1 MGKFGFGIVCG
12 LVALCLSCP
21 SCSQR
26 EKSTELT
33 ALDSAYQAG
42 VLTKAEYEA
51 KKAAIL
57 ANASA
62 RTSALQALDRALA
75 AGVLTKEEYG
85 AKKAALVAQTEPA
98 VAAPA
103 VVAAVPPASDMQSE
117 PPVQSAP
124 GVLPDPSPAVVQPV
138 SMQAASPLPAAD
150 PQGHSYR
157 MKKVEAM
164 DQQGFERP
172 LPTVSLLIPVDW
184 QMQGATTWT
193 IKDSCNTI
201 QTHLVVNGPDGR
213 GFENFPEYNWVW
225 ADDPTF
231 YQQSFAQKARM
242 GTHACDVMAPMSA
255 QDYLR
260 RNLSKIRPN
269 AQLVGFEPAPKLME
283 SLTAE
288 AHQAAQMS
296 QQMKMVRQVKPDA
309 IKARVKYILN
319 GKPVEEW
326 IYAGILISGIRGP
339 SLDMRTMQQVQRWTY
354 NCVAR
359 TAAQRAPEG
368 QLDASVK
375 LFELIATTYRWNPEW
390 QSKVSGQALA
400 MQKIE
405 LKGIRDRSAI
415 VAKSAEDTRNAQ
427 REIYENQSRA
437 EEHTSTQ
444 FSQYVRGVE
453 TYRDPD
459 TGSTVDLDNRYGHA
473 WINNQGEYLLSDQ
486 AGFDPNAVSGN
497 TQSWKQLQVV
507 KK

>member
-1 MGKFGFGIVCG
+1 
-12 LVALCLSCP
+12 
-21 SCSQR
+21 
-26 EKSTELT
+26 
-33 ALDSAYQAG
+33 
-42 VLTKAEYEA
+42 
-51 KKAAIL
+51 
-57 ANASA
+57 
-62 RTSALQALDRALA
+62 
-75 AGVLTKEEYG
+75 
-85 AKKAALVAQTEPA
+85 
-98 VAAPA
+98 
-103 VVAAVPPASDMQSE
+103 
-117 PPVQSAP
+117 
-124 GVLPDPSPAVVQPV
+124 
-138 SMQAASPLPAAD
+138 
-150 PQGHSYR
+150 
-157 MKKVEAM
+157 MKKVEVM

-172 LPTVSLLIPVDW
+172 LPTISLLIPVDW
-184 QMQGATTWT
+184 QMQGATTWN

-201 QTHLVVNGPDGR
+201 QTHLTANGPDGR

-231 YQQSFAQKARM
+231 YQQNFAQKARM

-269 AQLVGFEPAPKLME
+269 AQLAGFQPAPKLME
-283 SLTAE
+283 SLTEE
-288 AHQAAQMS
+288 AHQAEQMAQ
-296 QQMKMVRQVKPDA
+296 QIKMVRQVKADA
-309 IKARVKYILN
+309 TKARVKYMLN
-319 GKPVEEW
+319 GTPVEEW
-326 IYAGILISGIRGP
+326 IYAGILISGVRSP

-359 TAAQRAPEG
+359 TAAQHAPEG

-375 LFELIATTYRWNPEW
+375 LFELIGTTYRLNPEW

-497 TQSWKQLQVV
+497 TQTWKQLQVV